1 MQYTWRHIHDL
12 IEQEGSVSLV
22 TVLEVKGSTPRDAGT
37 RMIIAPSGRF
47 FGTIGGGRLE
57 WEAIVQARKLLE
69 RSENLCDQHTFPLGP
84 QLGQC
89 CGGSVRVLF
98 ECMQRDRLD
107 EISNLKAEE
116 DKGSFKTEA
125 IIRDTFVERS
135 VTATDTSRRAFWDGG
150 NQLCEQYGPLLTDI
164 RLFGAGHTGKALM
177 LTLAPLPFN
186 VTWYDERDDAFPS
199 NVPANFKCVIT
210 KNIATSLKEAP
221 NDAFIIALTHSHDS
235 DFEVMLAALKE
246 DRFGYVGV
254 IGSET
259 KAARFR
265 SRLENAGL
273 SQEHVNKMVCP
284 IGYDGIKSKEPASV
298 AVSITAEL
306 LMQREKINAAYKT

>member
-1 MQYTWRHIHDL
+1 MQYTWRHIHDF
-12 IEQEGSVSLV
+12 IQQEGSVSLV

-69 RSENLCDQHTFPLGP
+69 QSKNLCDQHTFPLGP

-98 ECMQRDRLD
+98 ECMQRDKLD
-107 EISNLKAEE
+107 GVLNLKNEE
-116 DKGSFKTEA
+116 NKGSFQTEA
-125 IIRDTFVERS
+125 IIHDTFVERS
-135 VTATDTSRRAFWDGG
+135 VIAADALRRTFWDGE
-150 NQLCEQYGPLLTDI
+150 NQLSEQYGQLLTDV

-177 LTLAPLPFN
+177 LTLAPLPFK
-186 VTWYDERDDAFPS
+186 VTWYDERDDAFPP
-199 NVPANFKCVIT
+199 NVPTNFKCVIT
-210 KNIATSLKEAP
+210 KNIAVSVKEAP
-221 NDAFIIALTHSHDS
+221 NNAFIIALTHSHDS
-235 DFEVMLAALKE
+235 DFEVMLAALNE

-259 KAARFR
+259 KAARFK
-265 SRLENAGL
+265 SRLSNAGL
-273 SQEHVNKMVCP
+273 SAERVNKMVCP

-306 LMQREKINAAYKT
+306 LMQREKINAA